1 MTRLVKYLKPFT
13 SLLLTAI
20 ILLFIQANA
29 DLALPDYLS
38 RIVNVGIQQ
47 GGVGNAVPVAMRRS
61 EMDRLIL
68 FMGPDNKTEV
78 LGDYTLVD
86 QDSPDY
92 DRYVKE
98 YPALANEPVY
108 VLKSID
114 QAETDRLNPVMAKAL
129 LAVYGIEQVIADPSK
144 AAALAQDFKVDLSK
158 LPPGTDVFA

>member
-1 MTRLVKYLKPFT
+1 MTRIAKYLKPYLPLI
-13 SLLLTAI
+13 LLALV
-20 ILLFIQANA
+20 LLFIQANA

-61 EMDRLIL
+61 EMDRLTL
-68 FMGPDNKTEV
+68 FLSADNKTEV

-114 QAETDRLNPVMAKAL
+114 QAETDRSEEHTSEPPV
-129 LAVYGIEQVIADPSK
+129 
-144 AAALAQDFKVDLSK
+144 
-158 LPPGTDVFA
+158 TT